1 METFEIDI
9 RELGVSQL
17 YLNQRKL
24 EAVREKTLEE
34 GFSGFEPLP
43 VYDFGDGRK
52 VLTDGHSRAFV
63 ALQKGMGTLR
73 VYWDNDPNTTGKL
86 AQKMYRMALG
96 WCERAGV
103 RTLTDLQSRVL
114 QAPAYEFFWLER
126 CRRGYN
132 LITTRNKGALDKA
145 RELAPDLYIYGTER
159 NLQTFY
165 FEDEKGRVF
174 KYYDNELR
182 PERSDNQ

>member
-1 METFEIDI
+1 METFEIAI
-9 RELGVSQL
+9 EELGVSQL

-34 GFSGFEPLP
+34 DFTGFDPLP

-63 ALQKGMGTLR
+63 ALQKGQKTLQ

-86 AQKMYRMALG
+86 SQKMYKMFLE
-96 WCERAGV
+96 WCEKAGV
-103 RTLTDLQSRVL
+103 RTLSDLQSRVL
-114 QAPAYEFFWLER
+114 QAPGYEFFWLER

-132 LITTRNKGALDKA
+132 LITTRNKGALDKG
-145 RELAPDLYIYGTER
+145 RELSPEMTLYGVER
-159 NLQTFY
+159 NLHTFY
-165 FEDEKGRVF
+165 FEDEQGKLF
-174 KYYDNELR
+174 KHYDGELR
-182 PERSDNQ
+182 QERSDNQ

>member
-1 METFEIDI
+1 MQTFEVNID
-9 RELGVSQL
+9 ELGVSQL

-24 EAVREKTLEE
+24 EAVREKTMAED
-34 GFSGFEPLP
+34 FAGFEPLP

-63 ALQKGMGTLR
+63 AQQKGQKTIK

-86 AQKMYRMALG
+86 PQKMYRMNLE
-96 WCERAGV
+96 WCEKAGV
-103 RTLTDLQSRVL
+103 KTLADLQSRVL
-114 QAPAYEFFWLER
+114 QAPNYEFFWLER

-145 RELAPDLYIYGTER
+145 RELAPDMTLYGTER

-165 FEDEKGRVF
+165 FEDDKGKLF
-174 KYYDNELR
+174 KHYDGELR
-182 PERSDNQ
+182 QERGDNF

>member
-1 METFEIDI
+1 MQTFEVNID
-9 RELGVSQL
+9 ELGVSQL

-24 EAVREKTLEE
+24 EAVREKTMAED
-34 GFSGFEPLP
+34 FAGFEPLP

-63 ALQKGMGTLR
+63 AQQKGQKTIK

-86 AQKMYRMALG
+86 PQKLYRMNLE
-96 WCERAGV
+96 WCEKAGV
-103 RTLTDLQSRVL
+103 KTLADLQSRVL
-114 QAPAYEFFWLER
+114 QAPNYEFFWLER

-145 RELAPDLYIYGTER
+145 R
-159 NLQTFY
+159 
-165 FEDEKGRVF
+165 
-174 KYYDNELR
+174 
-182 PERSDNQ
+182 

>member
-1 METFEIDI
+1 METFEIAI
-9 RELGVSQL
+9 EELGVSQL
-17 YLNQRKL
+17 YLNQRKV

-34 GFSGFEPLP
+34 GFAGFDPLP
-43 VYDFGDGRK
+43 VFDFGDGRK

-63 ALQKGMGTLR
+63 AQQKGYKTLR

-86 AQKMYRMALG
+86 PQRMYKMFLE
-96 WCERAGV
+96 WCQQAGV
-103 RTLTDLQSRVL
+103 HNLTDLQSRVL
-114 QAPAYEFFWLER
+114 QAPNYEFFWLER

-145 RELAPDLYIYGTER
+145 RELAPDMTLYGVER
-159 NLQTFY
+159 NLHTFY
-165 FEDEKGRVF
+165 FEDEKGKLH
-174 KYYDNELR
+174 KYYDGELR

>member
-34 GFSGFEPLP
+34 GFAGFEPQP

-63 ALQKGMGTLR
+63 ALQKGQKTLQ

-86 AQKMYRMALG
+86 PQRMYKMFLA
-96 WCERAGV
+96 WCEQAGV
-103 RTLTDLQSRVL
+103 RTLEDLQSRVL
-114 QAPAYEFFWLER
+114 QAPNYEFFWLER

-132 LITTRNKGALDKA
+132 RITPRNKGALDKA
-145 RELAPDLYIYGTER
+145 RELVPDMNLYGVER
-159 NLQTFY
+159 NLHTFY
-165 FEDEKGRVF
+165 FEDEKGKLY
-174 KYYDNELR
+174 KYYDGELR
-182 PERSDNQ
+182 QERSDNQ

>member
-1 METFEIDI
+1 MQTFEISLD
-9 RELGVSQL
+9 ELGVSQL

-24 EAVREKTLEE
+24 EAVREQYMAEDFA
-34 GFSGFEPLP
+34 GFAPLP

-63 ALQKGMGTLR
+63 AQQKGQKTIT

-86 AQKMYRMALG
+86 PQRMYKMFLE
-96 WCERAGV
+96 WCEKAGV
-103 RTLTDLQSRVL
+103 KTLSDLQSRVL
-114 QAPAYEFFWLER
+114 QPAIYEFFWLER

-145 RELAPDLYIYGTER
+145 REYAPDMELYGVER
-159 NLQTFY
+159 QLNTFY
-165 FEDEKGRVF
+165 FEDDKGKLF
-174 KYYDNELR
+174 KYYDGELR
-182 PERSDNQ
+182 QERGDNL